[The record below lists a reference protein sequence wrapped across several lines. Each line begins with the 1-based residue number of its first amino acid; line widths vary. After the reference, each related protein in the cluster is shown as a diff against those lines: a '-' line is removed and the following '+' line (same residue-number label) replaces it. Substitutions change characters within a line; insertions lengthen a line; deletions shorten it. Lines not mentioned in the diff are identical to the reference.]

1 MFDIAGVKVGV
12 NICADIWDFGPA
24 EAAREAGAE
33 LLLVLQRPDV
43 PLHNNLSENDIREY
57 VTRRKRS
64 GSTRSDLGRRCRDTF
79 ASLKKTCRKL
89 GISFWRYLLDRI
101 SGANTV
107 PQLSAMIRQR
117 AQEAQE
123 A

>member
-1 MFDIAGVKVGV
+1 MERLHRNKT
-12 NICADIWDFGPA
+12 
-24 EAAREAGAE
+24 E

-89 GISFWRYLLDRI
+89 RISFWRYLLDRF
-101 SGANTV
+101 SGENSL
-107 PQLSAMIRQR
+107 PQLSDLVRQR
-117 AQEAQE
+117 AQEAK
-123 A
+123 ALT